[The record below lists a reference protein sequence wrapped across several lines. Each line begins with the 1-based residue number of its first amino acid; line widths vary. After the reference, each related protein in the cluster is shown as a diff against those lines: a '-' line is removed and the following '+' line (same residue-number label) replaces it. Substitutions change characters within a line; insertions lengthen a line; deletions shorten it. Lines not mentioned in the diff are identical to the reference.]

1 MQSVQSPMNV
11 WEITFYYIN
20 GEKETFNIYSSIS
33 SETVSQDVRK
43 EISRLLK
50 EEWWTLKT
58 QEQTIFIKSSNLLK
72 VEIKPPLN
80 LIEGEEFLSNT
91 ERVTALTRGARF

>member
-1 MQSVQSPMNV
+1 MQSVQSTTSS

-33 SETVSQDVRK
+33 SDTVNQDVRK

-80 LIEGEEFLSNT
+80 SMEGEELFSNA